1 MSSWPG
7 GIPGARWPEAPA
19 MRIVDVNGFY
29 AEAGGGVRRYVDAKF
44 AAAGR
49 AGHDLTVIAPGAQTR
64 AEPRP
69 GGRVA
74 WIESPLMPLDA
85 RYRRFAGAPAVW
97 AAMDAAAPDLVEAS
111 SPWGSATIAAGWSG
125 RAARALVFH
134 QDVVAAYAHTTL
146 DRLISRRAIDGLAW
160 PWWAR
165 LHRLAAGF
173 DATVTG
179 GEWLAARLAAH
190 RVANA
195 VAVPFGIEAGRFGA
209 TQRDEAL
216 RADLLAKCAVAPA
229 GKLLV
234 AVSRFHPEK
243 RLPTVIEAFAR
254 ARRVRPDLGL
264 IVIGDGLARR
274 SVEHAAKRA
283 GGVALLGAVTDRGE
297 LARILA
303 SADLFVHGSGA
314 ETYGLAAA
322 EAVVSGVALVVPDS
336 GGAAD
341 LAARGLSKTYRTGD
355 AADCARAIL
364 AVLAGEADP
373 PTAPPP
379 GSLDEHFTALFGLYE
394 RLPMIAGV
402 SLGGR

>member
-1 MSSWPG
+1 
-7 GIPGARWPEAPA
+7 

-29 AEAGGGVRRYVDAKF
+29 AEAGGGVRRYIDAKF

-49 AGHDLTVIAPGAQTR
+49 AGHDLTVIAPGEQTR
-64 AEPRP
+64 VEPRP

-74 WIESPLMPLDA
+74 WIKSPLMPFDA
-85 RYRRFAGAPAVW
+85 RYRRFVGAPAVL

-111 SPWGSATIAAGWSG
+111 SPWGSATIAARWSG
-125 RAARALVFH
+125 QAARALVFH
-134 QDVVAAYAHTTL
+134 QDVVAAYAHTVL
-146 DRLISRRAIDGLAW
+146 DHFVPRSWIDTAAW
-160 PWWAR
+160 PWWVR
-165 LHRLAAGF
+165 LRRLSRRF
-173 DATVTG
+173 DVTVAG

-190 RVANA
+190 GVANA
-195 VAVPFGIEAGRFGA
+195 VAVPLGIEADRFGA

-216 RADLLAKCAVAPA
+216 HAQLLAMCGVTPD

-234 AVSRFHPEK
+234 AVSRHHPEK
-243 RLPTVIEAFAR
+243 RLPTVIAAFAR
-254 ARRVRPDLGL
+254 ARRVRHDLGL
-264 IVIGDGLARR
+264 AVVGDGLARR
-274 SVEHAAKRA
+274 SVERAAWRA
-283 GGVALLGAVTDRGE
+283 GGVALVGAVTDRGD

-322 EAVVSGVALVVPDS
+322 EAVASGVAIVVPDS

-341 LAARGLSKTYRTGD
+341 LAARGLSKTYRAGD

-364 AVLAGEADP
+364 AVLAGRADP

-379 GSLDEHFTALFGLYE
+379 GSLEEHFTALFRLYE
-394 RLPMIAGV
+394 RLPTTAGD